1 MFYFMTNPATAS
13 EHKIGARTPGRA
25 ARSNTTNRFEPYLR
39 ERIDDGWGAEEVLP
53 ILRTEVREERPRK
66 VITHN
71 TSPDISFDRS
81 INPYRGCEHGCI
93 CCIYCFARPSH
104 AYLGLSPGLDF
115 ETRLVAR
122 PDAPAVL
129 RAELSAKGYVPA
141 PIAIGTNTDPYQPI
155 EKDWQIMR
163 GILAVLAEFNHP
175 VAIVTKGTLIE
186 RDIDLLAPM
195 AEKGLVRVGVSVT
208 TLDPKLSRLLEP
220 RAPAP
225 LRRLATIRRLSEA
238 GLSVRLMVSPVIPA
252 LTDHEVES
260 IVAAGAAAG
269 AQAASSI
276 VLRLP
281 RVVSPLFQDWLAA
294 HAPDRATRV
303 MGRVRELHGA
313 RDYDPEWGRRM
324 RGQGPW
330 ADLMR
335 ARFDLAV
342 KRHGLDR
349 KLRPLRT
356 DLFGA
361 PARRGDQLSLF

>member
-1 MFYFMTNPATAS
+1 
-13 EHKIGARTPGRA
+13 
-25 ARSNTTNRFEPYLR
+25 
-39 ERIDDGWGAEEVLP
+39 
-53 ILRTEVREERPRK
+53 
-66 VITHN
+66 
-71 TSPDISFDRS
+71 
-81 INPYRGCEHGCI
+81 
-93 CCIYCFARPSH
+93 
-104 AYLGLSPGLDF
+104 
-115 ETRLVAR
+115 
-122 PDAPAVL
+122 
-129 RAELSAKGYVPA
+129 
-141 PIAIGTNTDPYQPI
+141 
-155 EKDWQIMR
+155 MR